1 MLDSLVLIKSLKF
14 EETNI
19 IISGSLYNEFIKKFE
34 ENIRDIYIIIPKKVI
49 FTLNKEK
56 FLEKNKNYNNDSFY
70 SLGGIQTSFNEIKN
84 FLFHPLSKNDVEE
97 ENSLTFEYIDC
108 KEKLILHLFYKS
120 LIEIT
125 SRDNI

>member
-34 ENIRDIYIIIPKKVI
+34 ENIRDIYIIPKIVI
-49 FTLNKEK
+49 FTLNEEK